1 MGEDNTCGSL
11 TMKNVA
17 GTHIRGVAQPVNR
30 QDCVRSWDVMTLQNV
45 SVSK

>member
-11 TMKNVA
+11 TMKHVE

-30 QDCVRSWDVMTLQNV
+30 QDCIQSWDVMTLQHV